1 MDGTVYLDE
10 IVQKLTLLDIVFT
23 FPHLE
28 TFDSTPTSILGYLST
43 IFDLWFGKPLTLLS
57 TSTSRWRIDIP

>member
-10 IVQKLTLLDIVFT
+10 IVQKLTLLDIVFA

-43 IFDLWFGKPLTLLS
+43 IFDLWFGKSLTLLS